1 MKQTLHTSRRA
12 FKLAL
17 LCLMAFVTWGGNYC
31 IAQETAY
38 KTLSFPDGNSKGVN
52 LYTETWSATIS
63 GFTWEIANFNNNSN
77 AWTFI
82 KAGRQK
88 YASVATIDNTT
99 PFDKAIGKIVVE
111 VKDDVD
117 AGLVNSI
124 CLQVASDA
132 GFSNVIETVEL
143 KSYKKTDFVFNVS
156 APQANLYYRLK
167 FDLKKGSTKSK
178 KNGFVQVNK
187 VEYYEDASNK
197 TATSLSFDA
206 PSYEISKDQTL
217 QQLPTLKAGEQTLF
231 GKTITWSSDNK
242 DVATVDA
249 NGTVTGVGLGKA
261 NITAKFAGDD
271 TYKTSTASYEIKVKG
286 APELSFPEPS
296 YNIIA
301 NEPFAAPKLTK
312 SPADVV
318 VTYSSSDEKVATVE
332 PSTGEV
338 SIVGAGTAKITATS
352 QVTDVYE
359 VASASY
365 DLVVTKFTPA
375 LSFPQTS
382 YTIKMGD
389 AFAPKLE
396 GLPEGVTPAYTSSN
410 EEVATVDAATG
421 EVKVVGVGTTTITV
435 TSPNTDIYKE
445 ATASYELTVKLA
457 TSKEVTIDFSTF
469 GYTNLQKVT
478 EVSQDGITMTI
489 AKGSGMTDPQW
500 IENGKTLRFY
510 DKNTLKIASKNRI
523 KKVHF
528 FFYTKKS
535 EVSETN
541 PTYDAGDFQFLDA
554 GKNEGEL
561 DLSACNTKEV
571 ILTFSGKVF
580 YTKMVVTTDVS
591 VGTITIATPE
601 GFGTYY
607 NSNSYILP
615 EGLTAFGYKEA
626 SADGTLV
633 KTEEFTGGEVVPA
646 GAALVVKGNTGDYE
660 CYATDQVATKTLNG
674 NLLKGV
680 AKATTVEKKEG
691 FKRYVL
697 TTVNNVLGFYRTKSG
712 NIKVPANRAYLELT
726 KAQAQA
732 VSFFQLDGETTG
744 IENATATTKEAP
756 KAIYTLSGVRL
767 KATTTKGL
775 PAGAYVVNGK
785 VVIVK

>member
-1 MKQTLHTSRRA
+1 
-12 FKLAL
+12 
-17 LCLMAFVTWGGNYC
+17 MAFVTWGGNYC

-38 KTLSFPDGNSKGVN
+38 KTLSFPDDNQNNNKNNS
-52 LYTETWSATIS
+52 YTDTWTAKIGDFSWNIK
-63 GFTWEIANFNNNSN
+63 NFNNNTWG
-77 AWTFI
+77 WTHI
-82 KAGRQK
+82 RAGRK
-88 YASVATIDNTT
+88 DNPSVATIDNTT
-99 PFDKAIGKIVVE
+99 PFDKAIGKIVVD
-111 VKDDVD
+111 VLQDVD

-143 KSYKKTDFVFNVS
+143 KSYKKTDFVFNIS

-178 KNGFVQVNK
+178 KNGFVQINK

-206 PSYEISKDQTL
+206 PSYTISKDQTL
-217 QQLPTLKAGEQTLF
+217 QQFPTLKAGEQTLS
-231 GKTITWSSDNK
+231 GKTITWSSDNEN
-242 DVATVDA
+242 VATVDE

-261 NITAKFAGDD
+261 KITATFAGDNE
-271 TYKTSTASYEIKVKG
+271 YKTSTAFYEIKVKG
-286 APELSFPEPS
+286 APELSFPQDS
-296 YNIIA
+296 YNIFA
-301 NEPFAAPKLTK
+301 NEVFAAPKLTK

-318 VTYSSSDEKVATVE
+318 VTYSSSDEKVATVDA
-332 PSTGEV
+332 STGKV

-359 VASASY
+359 EAQASY
-365 DLVVTKFTPA
+365 DLVVTKFTPK

-382 YTIKMGD
+382 YTIEMGD
-389 AFAPKLE
+389 VFAPKLE
-396 GLPEGVTPAYTSSN
+396 GLPEDVTPEYTSSN
-410 EEVATVDAATG
+410 EEVATIDAATG
-421 EVKVVGVGTTTITV
+421 EVKTVGVGTTTITV
-435 TSPNTDIYKE
+435 TSPETGIYE
-445 ATASYELTVKLA
+445 GATASYELTVNWA

-469 GYTNLQKVT
+469 GYTNGQNVT
-478 EVSQDGITMTI
+478 EVSQNGITMTL
-489 AKGSGMTDPQW
+489 AKGSGKTDPQW

-528 FFYTKKS
+528 FFYTTGKS
-535 EVSETN
+535 QESETN

-554 GKNEGEL
+554 DKTEGEL

-571 ILTFSGKVF
+571 TLTFSGKVF
-580 YTKMVVTTDVS
+580 YTKMIVTTDVS

-615 EGLTAFGYKEA
+615 KGLTAFGYKEA
-626 SADGTLV
+626 NTDGTLV
-633 KTEEFTGGEVVPA
+633 KTEEFTGGDVVPA
-646 GAALVVKGNTGDYE
+646 NAALVVKGNTGDYE
-660 CYATDQVATKTLNG
+660 CYATDKEATKTLEG

-680 AKATTVEKKEG
+680 AAYKEIPVQSG

-697 TTVNNVLGFYRTKSG
+697 TTVNGLLGFYQTKSG

-726 KAQAQA
+726 EAQAQA

-744 IENATATTKEAP
+744 IENATAATKEAP

-767 KATTTKGL
+767 KATITQGL

-785 VVIVK
+785 VVIIK